1 MSDILDIRVKLCY
14 TTNVKYIR
22 QGETMANEKMKQ
34 SRLERQLSQAE
45 LARRVGVS
53 RQTVNMIESGDYN
66 PTLALCIRICRELGK
81 TLDELFWE
89 VEDHV

>member
-1 MSDILDIRVKLCY
+1 
-14 TTNVKYIR
+14 
-22 QGETMANEKMKQ
+22 MANEKMKQ

-89 VEDHV
+89 VEDHVQ